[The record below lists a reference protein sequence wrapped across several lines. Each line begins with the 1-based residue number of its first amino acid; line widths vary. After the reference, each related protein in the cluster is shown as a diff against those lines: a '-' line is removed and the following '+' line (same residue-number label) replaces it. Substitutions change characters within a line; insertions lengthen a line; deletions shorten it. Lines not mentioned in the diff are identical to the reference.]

1 VLPGKFGWCVVCRGT
16 ALHYCVDTRDP
27 VCGHKCKY
35 RNLERLA
42 LVETH
47 YGGNLDANGSDATTV
62 TAVPSRQISTVSTA
76 LDEVSVPPTSGH
88 GDTKLLSPCHE
99 DAILVFSYLCRLSIQ

>member
-1 VLPGKFGWCVVCRGT
+1 VLKQPDGQNGGAEKVLPGKFGWCVVCRGT

-76 LDEVSVPPTSGH
+76 LDE
-88 GDTKLLSPCHE
+88 
-99 DAILVFSYLCRLSIQ
+99 